1 MDCRKGLLGGRE
13 VTETGISCALLQ
25 ECLLPASCEGA
36 LLQECYSSMLPASA
50 GCPGGFFIVAR
61 VPWSLVL
68 VYDVTARSADYSTV
82 GSQALQNFSS
92 SRVARRKMYLV
103 RFGIG
108 DGFLQQPSWALRPAA
123 RLFLHAAALPLGGL
137 PCCGP
142 CSCGSRL
149 FTLARSTLGTPNHSP
164 SVLRHIALSRCPS
177 FI

>member
-1 MDCRKGLLGGRE
+1 MRRRVPTPHRRAPPQKVFALRDCGASKVAKVGSGRGSNLLKYETAGGVSQKGLRSTKRSSLRGRTGG
-13 VTETGISCALLQ
+13 
-25 ECLLPASCEGA
+25 
-36 LLQECYSSMLPASA
+36 A
-50 GCPGGFFIVAR
+50 G
-61 VPWSLVL
+61 
-68 VYDVTARSADYSTV
+68 TAAATV
-82 GSQALQNFSS
+82 SQGRFSS